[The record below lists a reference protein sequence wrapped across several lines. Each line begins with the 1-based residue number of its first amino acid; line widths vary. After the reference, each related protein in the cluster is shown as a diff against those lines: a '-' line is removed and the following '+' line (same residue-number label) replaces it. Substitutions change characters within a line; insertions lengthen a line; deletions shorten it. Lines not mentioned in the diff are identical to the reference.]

1 MALIHDDLPTLD
13 RPTMTISGLKGSAG
27 GHCSSDGDEVMN
39 VACWTVKG
47 KSISF
52 QLTTG
57 VAFVL
62 DFAFFSGAL
71 CGADAFLSG
80 FLVANFFLAIGWV
93 VGGVVI
99 IKTNYPYCLI

>member
-1 MALIHDDLPTLD
+1 MPLRWNMALIHDDLPTLD

-27 GHCSSDGDEVMN
+27 GHCSNEGEEVMN
-39 VACWTVKG
+39 VACWTVRG

-62 DFAFFSGAL
+62 VLFLFSGAL

-80 FLVANFFLAIGWV
+80 FLVADFFL
-93 VGGVVI
+93 GGVVVVI
-99 IKTNYPYCLI
+99 R